1 MAAELKFLPPLSQ
14 GSWALLPTG
23 CSGHLGGDTQWGWAW
38 HSWQGRGWRERGGL
52 GPGALLTLIRTPP
65 ALGGQECMAPAWAQG
80 IKASDPDQT
89 VTSQQKAGGGGPRWQ
104 MRSASCP
111 PLPLGFS
118 PAMPCPQL
126 GMPGVSRM
134 SFVCPAAL
142 SECRL
147 PVQ

>member
-89 VTSQQKAGGGGPRWQ
+89 VTSQQKAGGGVLAGRCALPAAPLCPL
-104 MRSASCP
+104 ASVP
-111 PLPLGFS
+111 
-118 PAMPCPQL
+118 PCPAPNWAC
-126 GMPGVSRM
+126 PG
-134 SFVCPAAL
+134 FL
-142 SECRL
+142 E
-147 PVQ
+147 

>member
-80 IKASDPDQT
+80 IKEIGRAH
-89 VTSQQKAGGGGPRWQ
+89 V
-104 MRSASCP
+104 
-111 PLPLGFS
+111 
-118 PAMPCPQL
+118 
-126 GMPGVSRM
+126 
-134 SFVCPAAL
+134 
-142 SECRL
+142 
-147 PVQ
+147 